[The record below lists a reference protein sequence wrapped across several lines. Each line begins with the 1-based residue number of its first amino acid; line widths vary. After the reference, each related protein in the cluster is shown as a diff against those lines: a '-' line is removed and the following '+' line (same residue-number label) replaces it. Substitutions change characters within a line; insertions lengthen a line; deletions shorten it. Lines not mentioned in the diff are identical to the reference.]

1 LDPCAGKNAFFNN
14 LPNPKERC
22 EIQDGVDFLQFNKQV
37 DWCFANF
44 PWRGKTYSDLALHSF
59 ELSTNVVSLVKF
71 STAVGTNKRFTDAT
85 KNNMFMKEIIFC
97 KWQDAAFTFPDGSVK
112 LPEGF
117 ILSIIHW
124 QKNWN
129 EGTTWN
135 SWIK

>member
-1 LDPCAGKNAFFNN
+1 
-14 LPNPKERC
+14 
-22 EIQDGVDFLQFNKQV
+22 
-37 DWCFANF
+37 
-44 PWRGKTYSDLALHSF
+44 
-59 ELSTNVVSLVKF
+59 
-71 STAVGTNKRFTDAT
+71 
-85 KNNMFMKEIIFC
+85 MKEIIFC